1 MKAAEFAKLNLS
13 REQVEAYVI
22 LQKVSQAWTA
32 MIWMLILFTVGF
44 FAFLYS
50 LFAVNEQGW
59 AKLIVGGIDTLMAY
73 AIHSIFGYLFPKPG
87 NRATRKSK

>member
-1 MKAAEFAKLNLS
+1 MNVSELVKLNLKP
-13 REQVEAYVI
+13 EQVEAYVI

-50 LFAVNEQGW
+50 LFAVHEQGW
-59 AKLIVGGIDTLMAY
+59 AKLIVGRY
-73 AIHSIFGYLFPKPG
+73 
-87 NRATRKSK
+87 